1 MERLVAEGIVERKW
15 GAFVVSSDRYQTQA
29 EIHENCSGMKY

>member
-15 GAFVVSSDRYQTQA
+15 RAFAVSSDRYQAKQRYMRTVQ
-29 EIHENCSGMKY
+29 G